1 MTLSHLFHWRSHR
14 RVALLAAGVLD
25 DRDRERIRAH
35 IEACARCRRQH
46 AELVAVVAAME
57 SDPARSAEPELP
69 VSVLID
75 RVERRLDGSGVRP
88 SAPAVGWRLA
98 LPAAAAA
105 VLALVLLGPEVT
117 SRFRPEPA
125 TPAPTQAAGTPAPA
139 GAVSAEILDRLDR
152 NLAREHTARYLSDAQ
167 DVLLSVAATEADCVE
182 EEDRV
187 DVGEAPGRS
196 RDLLARRALLVDGRP
211 EAVASA
217 RAVLDDVEM
226 ALREVADLPSCVRR
240 GDVQRLRQEVERRHL
255 HMRIR
260 LMTREL
266 EG

>member
-1 MTLSHLFHWRSHR
+1 MIDLSHLRFRR
-14 RVALLAAGVLD
+14 RVGLLAAGVLEG
-25 DRDRERIRAH
+25 RDRERTRAH
-35 IEACARCRRQH
+35 VEACARCRREY

-57 SDPARSAEPELP
+57 ADPVRSAVPELP

-75 RVERRLDGSGVRP
+75 RVDRQIDRAAARP
-88 SAPAVGWRLA
+88 PAPVVGWGLA

-105 VLALVLLGPEVT
+105 LLTLAFLGTELAA
-117 SRFRPEPA
+117 RLRPEP
-125 TPAPTQAAGTPAPA
+125 PAPVPTAAAVTPAPA
-139 GAVSAEILDRLDR
+139 APASNEFLDRLDR
-152 NLAREHTARYLSDAQ
+152 NMAREHTAHYLSEAQ
-167 DVLLSVAATEADCVE
+167 DVLLSVAATEADCVR

-196 RDLLARRALLVDGRP
+196 RALLSRRALLVEGKP

-217 RAVLDDVEM
+217 QGVLDDVEM

-240 GDVQRLRQEVERRHL
+240 RDVERLRQEVERRHL

>member
-1 MTLSHLFHWRSHR
+1 
-14 RVALLAAGVLD
+14 V
-25 DRDRERIRAH
+25 
-35 IEACARCRRQH
+35 
-46 AELVAVVAAME
+46 
-57 SDPARSAEPELP
+57 
-69 VSVLID
+69 
-75 RVERRLDGSGVRP
+75 
-88 SAPAVGWRLA
+88 VGWGLA

-105 VLALVLLGPEVT
+105 LLTLALLGTELAV
-117 SRFRPEPA
+117 RLRPEP
-125 TPAPTQAAGTPAPA
+125 PAPVPTAAAVTPAPA
-139 GAVSAEILDRLDR
+139 APASNEFLDRLDR
-152 NLAREHTARYLSDAQ
+152 NMAREHTAHYLSEAQ
-167 DVLLSVAATEADCVE
+167 DVLLSVAATEADCVR

-196 RDLLARRALLVDGRP
+196 RALLSRRALLVEGKP

-217 RAVLDDVEM
+217 QGVLDDVEM

-240 GDVQRLRQEVERRHL
+240 RDVERLRQEVERRHL